1 MPRCTIF
8 NFSVLFLENRLATPI
23 RSPNQRGFARNGSEK
38 TAPNFHHNRA
48 KSTPCLQFPATN
60 EITFLIC
67 AKDPISGFRAIP
79 AIDRQDFH
87 QPAAYIGRTQPHA
100 YNHLPARSF
109 EVFMEP
115 LSDQMSQIIRT
126 GFEGIVLFIVTSA
139 GN

>member
-1 MPRCTIF
+1 MPRCAIF

-67 AKDPISGFRAIP
+67 VKDPISGYRAIP
-79 AIDRQDFH
+79 AIDRQVFH

-100 YNHLPARSF
+100 YNHLPARSS

-115 LSDQMSQIIRT
+115 LLDQMSQIIST

>member
-1 MPRCTIF
+1 MVRK
-8 NFSVLFLENRLATPI
+8 NSAKFSP
-23 RSPNQRGFARNGSEK
+23 
-38 TAPNFHHNRA
+38 HRA

-60 EITFLIC
+60 ENTFLIR

-79 AIDRQDFH
+79 AIDRQDFR
-87 QPAAYIGRTQPHA
+87 QPTAYIGRTQPHA

-109 EVFMEP
+109 EVLTEP
-115 LSDQMSQIIRT
+115 LSDQMSQIFST

>member
-1 MPRCTIF
+1 MPRCAIF
-8 NFSVLFLENRLATPI
+8 NFSVLFLEKRLATPI
-23 RSPNQRGFARNGSEK
+23 RSPNQRGFARNGSGK
-38 TAPNFHHNRA
+38 TAPNFHHIA
-48 KSTPCLQFPATN
+48 PCLQIPATN

-67 AKDPISGFRAIP
+67 VKDPISGFRAIP
-79 AIDRQDFH
+79 TTDRQDFH

-109 EVFMEP
+109 EVLMEP
-115 LSDQMSQIIRT
+115 LSDQMSQIFST

>member
-1 MPRCTIF
+1 MPRCAIF
-8 NFSVLFLENRLATPI
+8 NFSVLFLENRLVTPI

-38 TAPNFHHNRA
+38 QRA
-48 KSTPCLQFPATN
+48 KSTPCLQIPATN

-67 AKDPISGFRAIP
+67 VKDPISGFRAIP

>member
-1 MPRCTIF
+1 MPRCAIF
-8 NFSVLFLENRLATPI
+8 NFSVLFLENRLVTPI

-38 TAPNFHHNRA
+38 NRAKFSPHRA
-48 KSTPCLQFPATN
+48 KSTPCLQIPATN

-67 AKDPISGFRAIP
+67 VKDPISGFRAIP
-79 AIDRQDFH
+79 STDRQDFH
-87 QPAAYIGRTQPHA
+87 QPAVYIGRTQPHA

-109 EVFMEP
+109 EVLMEP
-115 LSDQMSQIIRT
+115 LSDQMSQIIST